1 MFAYQIPVIL
11 IQEIYLHGI
20 VYLTILVRGIIIAN
34 LKNNDMFISYHTDKE
49 LFLIKLRKALRSD
62 FTLRD
67 LPDYLSII
75 SPYKSLKSFRE
86 EIITRL
92 SDGKYRIG
100 YYNKLNGRSLF
111 YVHNEETG
119 RYSDRVEMS
128 YIALVRQ
135 LLKLPANGSDL

>member
-1 MFAYQIPVIL
+1 
-11 IQEIYLHGI
+11 
-20 VYLTILVRGIIIAN
+20 
-34 LKNNDMFISYHTDKE
+34 MFISYHTDKE
-49 LFLIKLRKALRSD
+49 LFLIRLRKALRND
-62 FTLRD
+62 YTLRD
-67 LPDYLSII
+67 LPDYLAII

-111 YVHNEETG
+111 YVRNEETG
-119 RYSDRVEMS
+119 KYSDRVEMS

-135 LLKLPANGSDL
+135 LLKLPANESDV

>member
-1 MFAYQIPVIL
+1 
-11 IQEIYLHGI
+11 
-20 VYLTILVRGIIIAN
+20 
-34 LKNNDMFISYHTDKE
+34 MFISYHTDKE
-49 LFLIKLRKALRSD
+49 LFLIRLRKALRSD
-62 FTLRD
+62 YRLRD

-92 SDGKYRIG
+92 SDGKYHIG

-111 YVHNEETG
+111 YVRNEETG
-119 RYSDRVEMS
+119 KYSDRVEMS

-135 LLKLPANGSDL
+135 LLKLPANESDD